1 MTWLVLGA
9 KGQLGQELIHLLK
22 IKNIE
27 AIGTD
32 RTEIDFAKPNEL
44 AEKLS
49 KLNPSH
55 IVNCGA
61 YTQVD
66 KAEDEPELANL
77 INAQAVGVIAKF
89 ASERKIPF
97 VHIST
102 DYVFD
107 GTSTIA
113 YLEDDRVN
121 PQSVYGASKALGEKE
136 ALENNPDSYIL
147 RTAWVYGEYGSNFP
161 KVIAK
166 KLRNNESLNVVNDQI
181 GAPTWTFDLASAIIE
196 ILEKKPKPGI
206 YHITNS
212 ESCSWFEFAQEIAKT
227 LNIDEN
233 LVKPTDSKSFVRP
246 AVRPKFSVLSNTKWE
261 KAGLTPLRSWK
272 EAWNKAAT
280 TVLSNL

>member
-22 IKNIE
+22 IKNID

-32 RTEIDFAKPNEL
+32 RNEIDFAKPNEIAVKL
-44 AEKLS
+44 AKLDS
-49 KLNPSH
+49 SH
-55 IVNCGA
+55 IINCGA

-66 KAEDEPELANL
+66 KAEEEPELVNL
-77 INAQAVGVIAKF
+77 INAQAVGVVAKF

-107 GTSTIA
+107 GFATTP
-113 YLEDDRVN
+113 YLEDDKVN
-121 PQSVYGASKALGEKE
+121 PQSIYGSSKALGEKE
-136 ALENNPDSYIL
+136 AVGNNPESYIL
-147 RTAWVYGEYGSNFP
+147 RTAWVYGEYGNNFP

-166 KLRNNESLNVVNDQI
+166 KLRNNESLNIVNDQV

-196 ILEKKPKPGI
+196 ILEKKPNPGI
-206 YHITNS
+206 YNVTNS
-212 ESCSWFEFAQEIAKT
+212 ESCSWFEFAQEIAKSI
-227 LNIDEN
+227 NVDGK

-246 AVRPKFSVLSNTKWE
+246 AVRPKYSVLSNSKWE

-272 EAWNKAAT
+272 EAWDKAAP
-280 TVLSNL
+280 TVLSN

>member
-9 KGQLGQELIHLLK
+9 NGQLGQELINLLK

-27 AIGTD
+27 TIGTD
-32 RTEIDFAKPNEL
+32 QKEIDFAKPNEI
-44 AEKLS
+44 AEKLG

-66 KAEDEPELANL
+66 KAEEEPELANL

-89 ASERKIPF
+89 ASKGKIPF

-107 GTSTIA
+107 GTATSP
-113 YLEDDRVN
+113 YLENEKVN
-121 PQSVYGASKALGEKE
+121 PKSVYGSSKALGEKE
-136 ALENNPDSYIL
+136 TVENNSSAYIL
-147 RTAWVYGEYGSNFP
+147 RTAWVYGEYGNNFP

-166 KLRNNESLNVVNDQI
+166 TLKNNEELNVVNDQI
-181 GAPTWTFDLASAIIE
+181 GSPTWTFDLASAIVE
-196 ILEKKPKPGI
+196 VLEKKPEPGI
-206 YHITNS
+206 YHVTNS
-212 ESCSWFEFAQEIAKT
+212 ESCSWFEFAQEIAKSI
-227 LNIDEN
+227 NADVK

-246 AVRPKFSVLSNTKWE
+246 AVRPKYSVLSNNKWQ

-272 EAWNKAAT
+272 EAWAKAAP
-280 TVLSNL
+280 TVLSN

>member
-9 KGQLGQELIHLLK
+9 KGQLGQELIHLLE

-32 RTEIDFAKPNEL
+32 RNEIDFAKPNEI
-44 AEKLS
+44 AEKLA

-66 KAEDEPELANL
+66 KAEEESELANL
-77 INAQAVGVIAKF
+77 INAQAVGVVAKF
-89 ASERKIPF
+89 TSERKIPF

-107 GTSTIA
+107 GFATSP
-113 YLEDDRVN
+113 YLEDDKVS
-121 PQSVYGASKALGEKE
+121 PQSVYGSSKASGEKE
-136 ALENNPDSYIL
+136 AVGNNPESYIL
-147 RTAWVYGEYGSNFP
+147 RTAWVYGEYGNNFP
-161 KVIAK
+161 KAIAK

-181 GAPTWTFDLASAIIE
+181 GSPTWTFDLASSIIE
-196 ILEKKPKPGI
+196 ILEKKPNPGI
-206 YHITNS
+206 YHVTNS
-212 ESCSWFEFAQEIAKT
+212 ESCSWFEFAQAIAKT
-227 LNIDEN
+227 LNVDEK
-233 LVKPTDSKSFVRP
+233 LVKQTDSNSFVRP

-261 KAGLTPLRSWK
+261 NAGLTPLRPWK
-272 EAWNKAAT
+272 EAWDKAAI
-280 TVLSNL
+280 TVLSNI

>member
-22 IKNIE
+22 IKQIE
-27 AIGTD
+27 ATGTD
-32 RTEIDFAKPNEL
+32 RNEIDFAKPNEI
-44 AEKLS
+44 AEKLT

-113 YLEDDRVN
+113 YLEDDKVN
-121 PQSVYGASKALGEKE
+121 PQSVYGSSKALGEKE
-136 ALENNPDSYIL
+136 ALENNPNSYIL

-166 KLRNNESLNVVNDQI
+166 KLRNNEELNVVNDQI
-181 GAPTWTFDLASAIIE
+181 GSPTWTFDLASAIIE
-196 ILEKKPKPGI
+196 ILEKRPKPGI

-227 LNIDEN
+227 LNVDEN
-233 LVKPTDSKSFVRP
+233 LVKPTDPKSFVRP
-246 AVRPKFSVLSNTKWE
+246 AVRPKFSVLLNTKWE

-272 EAWNKAAT
+272 AAWDKAAP

>member
-1 MTWLVLGA
+1 MTWLVLGGN
-9 KGQLGQELIHLLK
+9 GQLGQELINLLK
-22 IKNIE
+22 TRNIE

-32 RTEIDFAKPNEL
+32 QKEIDFTKPNEI
-44 AEKLS
+44 AEKLK

-66 KAEDEPELANL
+66 KAEEEPELANL

-89 ASERKIPF
+89 AAEGKIPF

-107 GTSTIA
+107 GTATSP
-113 YLEDDRVN
+113 YLENEKVN
-121 PQSVYGASKALGEKE
+121 PKSVYGSSKALGEKE
-136 ALENNPDSYIL
+136 TIENNSSAYIL
-147 RTAWVYGEYGSNFP
+147 RTAWVYGEYGNNFP

-166 KLRNNESLNVVNDQI
+166 KLKNNEELNVVNDQI
-181 GAPTWTFDLASAIIE
+181 GSPTWTFDLASAIVE
-196 ILEKKPKPGI
+196 VLDKKPEPGI
-206 YHITNS
+206 YHVTNS
-212 ESCSWFEFAQEIAKT
+212 ESCSWFEFAQEIAKSI
-227 LNIDEN
+227 NADVN

-246 AVRPKFSVLSNTKWE
+246 AVRPKYSVLSNSKW
-261 KAGLTPLRSWK
+261 KNSGLTPLRPW
-272 EAWNKAAT
+272 KAAWDKAAP

>member
-22 IKNIE
+22 SKNIE

-32 RTEIDFAKPNEL
+32 RNEIDFAKPNEIVG
-44 AEKLS
+44 KLGE
-49 KLNPSH
+49 LNPSN

-61 YTQVD
+61 YTNVD
-66 KAEDEPELANL
+66 KAEEEPELASL

-89 ASERKIPF
+89 ASERNIPF

-107 GTSTIA
+107 GTSTTP
-113 YLEDDRVN
+113 YLEDNKVN
-121 PQSVYGASKALGEKE
+121 PQSIYGTSKVLGEKE
-136 ALENNPDSYIL
+136 ALENNPESYIL
-147 RTAWVYGEYGSNFP
+147 RTAWVYGEHGNNFP
-161 KVIAK
+161 KLIAK

-181 GAPTWTFDLASAIIE
+181 GSPTWTFDLASAIIE
-196 ILEKKPKPGI
+196 ILQKRPKQGI

-227 LNIDEN
+227 LNIEEN

-261 KAGLTPLRSWK
+261 NAGLTPLRSWK
-272 EAWNKAAT
+272 EAWDKAAT
-280 TVLSNL
+280 TVLSN

>member
-22 IKNIE
+22 IKQIE
-27 AIGTD
+27 ATGTD
-32 RTEIDFAKPNEL
+32 RNEIDFAKPNEI
-44 AEKLS
+44 AEKLT

-66 KAEDEPELANL
+66 KAEEEPELANL

-89 ASERKIPF
+89 ASKRKIPF

-113 YLEDDRVN
+113 YLEADKVN
-121 PQSVYGASKALGEKE
+121 PQSVYGSSKALGEKE
-136 ALENNPDSYIL
+136 ALENNPESYIL
-147 RTAWVYGEYGSNFP
+147 RTAWVYGEYGNNFP

-166 KLRNNESLNVVNDQI
+166 KLRNNESLNVVNDQV
-181 GAPTWTFDLASAIIE
+181 GAPTWTLDLASAIIE
-196 ILEKKPKPGI
+196 ILEKKPIPGI
-206 YHITNS
+206 YHVTNS
-212 ESCSWFEFAQEIAKT
+212 ESCSWFEFAQAIAKT
-227 LNIDEN
+227 LNVDEK

-261 KAGLTPLRSWK
+261 NAGLTPLRSWK
-272 EAWNKAAT
+272 EAWDKAAT
-280 TVLSNL
+280 TVLAN

>member
-1 MTWLVLGA
+1 MNWLVLGA

-22 IKNIE
+22 TKNIE
-27 AIGTD
+27 ATGTD
-32 RTEIDFAKPNEL
+32 RNEIDFAKPNEI
-44 AEKLS
+44 AEKLA

-66 KAEDEPELANL
+66 KAEEEPELATL

-113 YLEDDRVN
+113 YLEDDKVN
-121 PQSVYGASKALGEKE
+121 PQSVYGSSKALGEKE
-136 ALENNPDSYIL
+136 ALGNNPESYVL
-147 RTAWVYGEYGSNFP
+147 RTAWVYGAYGSNFP

-227 LNIDEN
+227 LNIEEN
-233 LVKPTDSKSFVRP
+233 LVNSTDSKSFVRP

-261 KAGLTPLRSWK
+261 NAGLTPLRSWK

-280 TVLSNL
+280 TVLSN

>member
-9 KGQLGQELIHLLK
+9 NGQLGQELINLLK
-22 IKNIE
+22 TKNIE

-32 RTEIDFAKPNEL
+32 QKEIDFAKPNEI
-44 AEKLS
+44 AEKLGI
-49 KLNPSH
+49 LNPSH

-66 KAEDEPELANL
+66 KAEEEPELANL

-89 ASERKIPF
+89 AAEGKIPF

-107 GTSTIA
+107 GTATSP
-113 YLEDDRVN
+113 YLENEKVN
-121 PQSVYGASKALGEKE
+121 PKSVYGSSKALGEKE
-136 ALENNPDSYIL
+136 TVENNSAAYIL
-147 RTAWVYGEYGSNFP
+147 RTAWVYGEYGNNFP

-166 KLRNNESLNVVNDQI
+166 KLKNNEELNIVNDQI
-181 GAPTWTFDLASAIIE
+181 GSPTWTFDLASAIVE
-196 ILEKKPKPGI
+196 VLEKKPEPGI
-206 YHITNS
+206 YHVTNS
-212 ESCSWFEFAQEIAKT
+212 ESCSWFEFAQEIAKSI
-227 LNIDEN
+227 NADIN

-246 AVRPKFSVLSNTKWE
+246 AVRPKYSVLSNSKWE

-272 EAWNKAAT
+272 AAWDKAAP

>member
-22 IKNIE
+22 IKNI
-27 AIGTD
+27 AATGTD

-44 AEKLS
+44 AEKLA

-66 KAEDEPELANL
+66 KAEEEPELANL

-113 YLEDDRVN
+113 YLEDDKIN
-121 PQSVYGASKALGEKE
+121 PQSVYGSSKALGEKE
-136 ALENNPDSYIL
+136 ALVNNADSYIL

-166 KLRNNESLNVVNDQI
+166 KLRNNESLNVVKDQI
-181 GAPTWTFDLASAIIE
+181 GSPTWTFDLASAIIE
-196 ILEKKPKPGI
+196 ILEKKPNPGI

-280 TVLSNL
+280 TVLSN

>member
-9 KGQLGQELIHLLK
+9 NGQLGQELTHLLK
-22 IKNIE
+22 SKNIE

-32 RTEIDFAKPNEL
+32 RDEIDFAKPNEI
-44 AEKLS
+44 AEKLA

-66 KAEDEPELANL
+66 KAEEEPELANL

-113 YLEDDRVN
+113 YLEDDKIN
-121 PQSVYGASKALGEKE
+121 PQSVYGSSKALGEKE
-136 ALENNPDSYIL
+136 ASGNNPDSYIL

-166 KLRNNESLNVVNDQI
+166 KLRNNESLNVVIDQV

-196 ILEKKPKPGI
+196 ILEKRPKPGI

-227 LNIDEN
+227 LNIEEN
-233 LVKPTDSKSFVRP
+233 LVNSTDSKSFVRP

-261 KAGLTPLRSWK
+261 NAGLTPLRSWK

-280 TVLSNL
+280 TVLSN

>member
-22 IKNIE
+22 IKNID
-27 AIGTD
+27 ATGTD
-32 RTEIDFAKPNEL
+32 RNEIDFAKPNEID
-44 AEKLS
+44 EKLA

-113 YLEDDRVN
+113 YLEDDKIN
-121 PQSVYGASKALGEKE
+121 PQSVYGSSKALGEKE
-136 ALENNPDSYIL
+136 ALENNPNSYIL

-166 KLRNNESLNVVNDQI
+166 KLRNNESLNVVNDQV
-181 GAPTWTFDLASAIIE
+181 GSPTWTLDLASAIIE
-196 ILEKKPKPGI
+196 ILEKRPKQGI

-227 LNIDEN
+227 LNIDGK

-261 KAGLTPLRSWK
+261 NAGLTPLRSWK
-272 EAWNKAAT
+272 EAWDKAAT
-280 TVLSNL
+280 RVLAN

>member
-9 KGQLGQELIHLLK
+9 KGQLGQELIQLLK
-22 IKNIE
+22 VKQIE
-27 AIGTD
+27 ATGTD
-32 RTEIDFAKPNEL
+32 RNEIDFAKPNEIAKNL
-44 AEKLS
+44 T

-66 KAEDEPELANL
+66 KAEEEPELANL

-113 YLEDDRVN
+113 YLEADKVN
-121 PQSVYGASKALGEKE
+121 PQSVYGSSKALGEKE
-136 ALENNPDSYIL
+136 ALENNPESYIL
-147 RTAWVYGEYGSNFP
+147 RTAWVYGEYGKNFP

-166 KLRNNESLNVVNDQI
+166 KLKNNESLNVVNDQV
-181 GAPTWTFDLASAIIE
+181 GAPTWTLDLASAIIE
-196 ILEKKPKPGI
+196 ILEKKPIPGI
-206 YHITNS
+206 YHVTNS
-212 ESCSWFEFAQEIAKT
+212 ESCTWFEFAQAIAKT
-227 LNIDEN
+227 LNVDEK

-246 AVRPKFSVLSNTKWE
+246 AVRPKYSVLSNSKWE
-261 KAGLTPLRSWK
+261 NAGLTPLRSWK
-272 EAWNKAAT
+272 EAWDKAAI
-280 TVLSNL
+280 TVLSN

>member
-9 KGQLGQELIHLLK
+9 NGQLGQELIRLLK
-22 IKNIE
+22 VKNIE

-32 RTEIDFAKPNEL
+32 RNEIDFAKPNEI
-44 AEKLS
+44 AEKLT

-66 KAEDEPELANL
+66 KAEEEPELANL

-113 YLEDDRVN
+113 YLEDDKIN
-121 PQSVYGASKALGEKE
+121 PQSVYGSSKALGEKE
-136 ALENNPDSYIL
+136 ASGNNPDSYIL

-166 KLRNNESLNVVNDQI
+166 KLRNNESLNVVIDQV

-196 ILEKKPKPGI
+196 ILEKRPKPGI

-227 LNIDEN
+227 LNVDGKF
-233 LVKPTDSKSFVRP
+233 VKPTDSKSFVRP

-261 KAGLTPLRSWK
+261 NAGLTPLRSWK
-272 EAWNKAAT
+272 EAWDKAAT
-280 TVLSNL
+280 TVLAN

>member
-22 IKNIE
+22 IKNIG

-32 RTEIDFAKPNEL
+32 RNEIDFTKPNEI
-44 AEKLS
+44 AEKLT

-66 KAEDEPELANL
+66 KAEEEPELANL

-113 YLEDDRVN
+113 YLEADKVN
-121 PQSVYGASKALGEKE
+121 PQSVYGSSKALGEKE
-136 ALENNPDSYIL
+136 ASENNPESYIL

-166 KLRNNESLNVVNDQI
+166 KLRNNEELNVVNDQV

-196 ILEKKPKPGI
+196 ILDKKPKPGI

-227 LNIDEN
+227 LNIEEN

-261 KAGLTPLRSWK
+261 NAGLTPLRSWK
-272 EAWNKAAT
+272 EAWDKAAT
-280 TVLSNL
+280 TVLAN

>member
-9 KGQLGQELIHLLK
+9 KGQLGQELIQLLK
-22 IKNIE
+22 IKQIE
-27 AIGTD
+27 ATGTD
-32 RTEIDFAKPNEL
+32 RNEIDFAKPNEI
-44 AEKLS
+44 AEKLT

-66 KAEDEPELANL
+66 KAEEEPELANL

-113 YLEDDRVN
+113 YLEDDKIN
-121 PQSVYGASKALGEKE
+121 PQSVYGSSKALGEKE
-136 ALENNPDSYIL
+136 ASGNNPDSYIL

-166 KLRNNESLNVVNDQI
+166 KLRNNESLNVVIDQV

-196 ILEKKPKPGI
+196 ILEKRPKPGI

-227 LNIDEN
+227 LNVDGK

-261 KAGLTPLRSWK
+261 NAGLTPLRSWK
-272 EAWNKAAT
+272 EAWDKAAT
-280 TVLSNL
+280 TVLAN

>member
-9 KGQLGQELIHLLK
+9 NGQLGQELFKLLK
-22 IKNIE
+22 SKKIE
-27 AIGTD
+27 VIGTD
-32 RTEIDFAKPNEL
+32 RNEIDFAKPNEIFG
-44 AEKLS
+44 KLD
-49 KLNPSH
+49 KLNPFY

-66 KAEDEPELANL
+66 KAEEEPELANL

-107 GTSTIA
+107 GTSNTP
-113 YLEDDRVN
+113 YLEDNKLN
-121 PQSVYGASKALGEKE
+121 PKSIYGSSKALGEKE
-136 ALENNPDSYIL
+136 ALKNNPESYIL
-147 RTAWVYGEYGSNFP
+147 RTAWVYGEHGNNFP

-181 GAPTWTFDLASAIIE
+181 GSPTWTFDLASAIIE
-196 ILEKKPKPGI
+196 ILEKKPAPGI
-206 YHITNS
+206 YHVTNS

-227 LNIDEN
+227 INVDGK

-246 AVRPKFSVLSNTKWE
+246 AVRPKYSVLSNSKW
-261 KAGLTPLRSWK
+261 KNAGLTPLRSWK
-272 EAWNKAAT
+272 EAWAKAAP
-280 TVLSNL
+280 TVLSN

>member
-9 KGQLGQELIHLLK
+9 NGQLGQELIHLLK
-22 IKNIE
+22 ITNIE

-32 RTEIDFAKPNEL
+32 RDEIDFAKPNEI
-44 AEKLS
+44 AEKLD

-66 KAEDEPELANL
+66 KAEEEPELANL

-89 ASERKIPF
+89 ASGRKIPF

-107 GTSTIA
+107 GTSNSP
-113 YLEDDRVN
+113 YLEDNKVN
-121 PQSVYGASKALGEKE
+121 PQSIYGASKALGEKE
-136 ALENNPDSYIL
+136 GLENNPESYIL
-147 RTAWVYGEYGSNFP
+147 RTAWVYGEYGNNFP

-181 GAPTWTFDLASAIIE
+181 GSPTWTFDLASAIIE
-196 ILEKKPKPGI
+196 ILEKKPAPGI
-206 YHITNS
+206 YHVTNS
-212 ESCSWFEFAQEIAKT
+212 ESCSWFEFAQAIAKT
-227 LNIDEN
+227 INVDGK

-246 AVRPKFSVLSNTKWE
+246 AVRPKYSVLSNSKW
-261 KAGLTPLRSWK
+261 KNAGLTPLRSWK
-272 EAWNKAAT
+272 EAWDKAAP
-280 TVLSNL
+280 TVLSN

>member
-22 IKNIE
+22 IKNVE
-27 AIGTD
+27 ATGTD
-32 RTEIDFAKPNEL
+32 RNEIDFAKPNEI
-44 AEKLS
+44 AEKLA

-66 KAEDEPELANL
+66 KAEEEPELANL

-113 YLEDDRVN
+113 YLEDDKIN
-121 PQSVYGASKALGEKE
+121 PQSVYGSSKALGEKE

-181 GAPTWTFDLASAIIE
+181 GAPTWTFDLAAAIIE
-196 ILEKKPKPGI
+196 ILEKRPKPGI

-227 LNIDEN
+227 LNVDEN

-272 EAWNKAAT
+272 EVWNKAAT
-280 TVLSNL
+280 TVLSN